1 MIRMEVGMT
10 VKPLTG
16 SWKGVKGAVI
26 EIAEGISYPIIVE
39 FEDNEINRYYE
50 EQLEILDR
58 TT

>member
-1 MIRMEVGMT
+1 MEVGMT